1 MGQAGTARAANPAP
15 VREPSTRLAAHESAV
30 HSPLHPT
37 PYWLAR
43 LCAGVTHPEQFSEWS
58 WPALVQLAL
67 EHGVAPLLYLQTR
80 RLSLPQPASAEL
92 KRIYRSNLARNLA
105 LDHERVALQAALMR
119 QAGPVIPLKGPQ
131 LATLL
136 YGDPGAR
143 QVADVDL
150 LIRPEDLRAADR
162 VLTER
167 GFTREAAPLAQLQR
181 CRDVCYAR
189 PAQNGGEFCVD
200 LHLQLRP
207 YGAVDALVTRV
218 WQEGLTP
225 ENLLLYLCLNW
236 MVHRWARL
244 QPLLDIVAF
253 LRQPRCLDW
262 GRLVATAQE
271 LEWTAGVVHSLRF
284 AAQLAGMDAPGR
296 EVGQFSGSTAP
307 RWWAERLLGRDVEQL
322 LERNRALDGPL
333 GTLALLACEKGIGG
347 KLRLAGAILFP
358 PRASLRQMDAA
369 GASLPL
375 PLHYAQRAARK
386 AGQTMKALAAARR
399 TRQGSSRS
407 S

>member
-1 MGQAGTARAANPAP
+1 MGQAGTARAASPAP
-15 VREPSTRLAAHESAV
+15 VREPGARPAAPESAV
-30 HSPLHPT
+30 HSPLPPT
-37 PYWLAR
+37 LLSLAR
-43 LCAGVTHPEQFSEWS
+43 LCAGAARPQQFSES
-58 WPALVQLAL
+58 CWPALIRLAL
-67 EHGVAPLLYLQTR
+67 AHGVAPLLYLQTR
-80 RLSLPQPASAEL
+80 RLPLPEAARAEL
-92 KRIYRSNLARNLA
+92 KGIYRSNLARNLA
-105 LDHERVALQAALMR
+105 LDHERVALQAALTR

-131 LATLL
+131 LATQL

-143 QVADVDL
+143 QAADVDL
-150 LIRPEDLRAADR
+150 LIRPEHLRAADR
-162 VLTER
+162 VLAAR
-167 GFTREAAPLAQLQR
+167 GFTRAAAPLEQLQR

-189 PAQNGGEFCVD
+189 PAQGGGEFCVD

-207 YGAVDALVTRV
+207 YGTRDALATRV

-253 LRQPRCLDW
+253 LRQPRRLDW
-262 GRLVATAQE
+262 ERVVATAQE
-271 LEWTAGVVHSLRF
+271 LEWTAGAEHCLRF
-284 AAQLAGMDAPGR
+284 AAQLAAMDTPGR
-296 EVGQFSGSTAP
+296 EAEPFSGSRAQ
-307 RWWAERLLGRDVEQL
+307 RWCAEWLLGRDVEQL

-333 GTLALLACEKGIGG
+333 GTLALLACEKGLGG

-386 AGQTMKALAAARR
+386 AGQALSALAAARR
-399 TRQGSSRS
+399 ARQDSSRWS
-407 S
+407 

>member
-1 MGQAGTARAANPAP
+1 MEQAGTARAASPAP
-15 VREPSTRLAAHESAV
+15 IREPDARTVAPESAF
-30 HSPLHPT
+30 HSPLP
-37 PYWLAR
+37 PALLSLAR
-43 LCAGVTHPEQFSEWS
+43 LCAGSAHPQQFSESS
-58 WPALVQLAL
+58 WPALIRLAL
-67 EHGVAPLLYLQTR
+67 AHGVAPLLYLQTR
-80 RLSLPQPASAEL
+80 RLPLPEAVRAEL

-105 LDHERVALQAALMR
+105 LDQERVTLQTALMQ

-131 LATLL
+131 LAALL

-150 LIRPEDLRAADR
+150 LIRPEHLRAADR
-162 VLTER
+162 VLTAR
-167 GFTREAAPLAQLQR
+167 GFTRDAAPLEQLQR

-189 PAQNGGEFCVD
+189 PAQSDGEFCVD

-207 YGAVDALVTRV
+207 YGPGDALVARV

-253 LRQPRCLDW
+253 LRQPRRLDW
-262 GRLVATAQE
+262 ERLAATAQE
-271 LEWTAGVVHSLRF
+271 LEWTAGVGHCLQF
-284 AAQLAGMDAPGR
+284 AAQLAAMDAPGH
-296 EVGQFSGSTAP
+296 EAEQFSGSSAQ
-307 RWWAERLLGRDVEQL
+307 RWCAEWLLGRDVEQL
-322 LERNRALDGPL
+322 LERHRALDGPL

-347 KLRLAGAILFP
+347 KLRLAAAILFP

-375 PLHYAQRAARK
+375 PLHYAHRAARK
-386 AGQTMKALAAARR
+386 ARQAIQALATARR
-399 TRQGSSRS
+399 ARQGSSRS